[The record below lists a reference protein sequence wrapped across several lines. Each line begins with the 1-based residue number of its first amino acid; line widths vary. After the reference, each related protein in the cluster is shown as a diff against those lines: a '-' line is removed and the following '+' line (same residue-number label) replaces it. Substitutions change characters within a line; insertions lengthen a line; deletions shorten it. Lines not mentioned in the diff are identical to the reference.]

1 MSKGSNRYFNIYRES
16 KFKAQFSIYDLP
28 DSYQQVL
35 INDFQNK
42 TDMSTSVE
50 GGKILVKVFKRFM
63 VFTQNGEFV
72 DEVEFNMLNYEDS
85 EESKNDQ
92 LDIL

>member
-1 MSKGSNRYFNIYRES
+1 
-16 KFKAQFSIYDLP
+16 
-28 DSYQQVL
+28 
-35 INDFQNK
+35 
-42 TDMSTSVE
+42 MSTYVE

-85 EESKNDQ
+85 EDGKIDQ
-92 LDIL
+92 LEIL